1 MAGKKSRPDAGALR
15 LCSPAAMSV
24 AAATARHSALGQ
36 SAAST
41 EVAIYS
47 ARLNLL
53 RAALHSAAQAV
64 LVATASGSAGAVPT
78 NAVVPSGERLQLSN
92 WVFSLQQHSVWP
104 SGAAGGPR
112 ACPEYCGC
120 PGKE

>member
-1 MAGKKSRPDAGALR
+1 
-15 LCSPAAMSV
+15 MSV

-41 EVAIYS
+41 EVAVYS

-64 LVATASGSAGAVPT
+64 LVAAANGTAGAVFT
-78 NAVVPSGERLQLSN
+78 NAVVPSGEHMQLLQ
-92 WVFSLQQHSVWP
+92 
-104 SGAAGGPR
+104 
-112 ACPEYCGC
+112 
-120 PGKE
+120 